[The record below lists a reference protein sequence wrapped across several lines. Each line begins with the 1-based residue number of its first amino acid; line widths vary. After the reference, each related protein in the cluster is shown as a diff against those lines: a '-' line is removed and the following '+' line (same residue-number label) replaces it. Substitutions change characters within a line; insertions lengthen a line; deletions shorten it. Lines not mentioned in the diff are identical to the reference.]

1 MRSEL
6 GWPNG
11 TPVDDTPGRLKPY
24 SRAVNRRFQIDS
36 VSQHSMRKILCSMES
51 ANAVW
56 QA

>member
-1 MRSEL
+1 MPSEL

-56 QA
+56 